1 MVQTSIY
8 AFLLLLI
15 INKYVEVRDMSETVS
30 KTAKILLG
38 NEAIAYGA
46 VDAGLGFASA
56 YPGTPSTEI
65 VETLFKLSREYG
77 FYVEWS
83 ANEKVALE
91 AAYGAA
97 IGGVK
102 SLVAMKHVGVNVAM
116 DPLTTSAYT
125 GVENS
130 FVIVSADDPSM
141 WSSQNEQD
149 NRWFGVRSFIP
160 ILEAGSI
167 LEMKDITVNAFK
179 LSERFR
185 HPVILRSTTRLSHSR
200 ATFEISKAVKSR
212 IRGKIIKKP
221 EKYSVIPSH
230 ARELRKEVL
239 KRWSSIE
246 EYLSTA
252 NFNWFEG
259 VGRSLIITS
268 GLAYAY
274 VKDMISILNIRDYRI
289 LKLSG
294 MIPFPRKLV
303 EKGLEDADR
312 VLVVE
317 ELEPVIETFLKSFAY
332 ENGFRLEVHGKDL
345 VPQIGELTL
354 NKVGYAISRFYGLQ
368 YPFEKLSIDINPL
381 NLPPR
386 PPILCPGCPHRG
398 VFYALRRALAK
409 AGLRAIYNGDIG
421 CYSLGIMP
429 PFNMQDTIVEM
440 GGSIGLANGFS
451 HILSEKEIPVAII
464 GDSTFFHSGVPS
476 LINAVYNRAPML
488 VLVLDNRVTAMT
500 GAQPHPGTGFYAS
513 GEPAPE
519 IDIEKVSLGVG
530 VEFVTKFDPYN
541 IPEAERS
548 ILKALEYVKNNG
560 KPAVA
565 IGARACALLIDSIA
579 RRRGIEKPLYK
590 IDLEKCTGCGIC
602 YNAFSCP
609 AIIPL
614 KDGKAYIDPTLCIG
628 CGECRFVC
636 PYDAIILERPWTNEF
651 NELWW

>member
-1 MVQTSIY
+1 
-8 AFLLLLI
+8 
-15 INKYVEVRDMSETVS
+15 MSSLS
-30 KTAKILLG
+30 KLTKVLLG
-38 NEAIAYGA
+38 NEAVAYGA
-46 VDAGLGFASA
+46 VEAGLGFASA

-65 VETLFKLSREYG
+65 VETLFKLSRKYG

-97 IGGVK
+97 VGGVK

-160 ILEAGSI
+160 VLEAGSV
-167 LEMKDITVNAFK
+167 LEMKDITISAFK
-179 LSERFR
+179 LSEKFM

-200 ATFEISKAVKSR
+200 APFEILEPTQNISM
-212 IRGKIIKKP
+212 GKIVKKP
-221 EKYSVIPSH
+221 KKYSVIPSH
-230 ARELRKEVL
+230 ARELRNKALE
-239 KRWSSIE
+239 RWSIIE
-246 EYLSTA
+246 DFLSEA
-252 NFNWFEG
+252 EFNWFEG
-259 VGRSLIITS
+259 EGKNLIVTS

-274 VKDMISILNIRDYRI
+274 VKDMIQILNIKNYSI

-294 MIPFPRKLV
+294 MVPLPRKLIK
-303 EKGLEDADR
+303 KGLEKAEK

-317 ELEPVIETFLKSFAY
+317 ELEPVVETFLKAFAY
-332 ENGFRLEVHGKDL
+332 ENDFKLEIHGKDL
-345 VPQIGELTL
+345 VTEVGELTL
-354 NKVGYAISRFYGLQ
+354 NKVGYALAKFFKLE
-368 YPFEKLSIDINPL
+368 YPFSKVDFDLSIL
-381 NLPPR
+381 KLPPR

-398 VFYALRRALAK
+398 TFYALRRALAK
-409 AGLRAIYNGDIG
+409 VGLKPIYNGDIG

-440 GGSIGLANGFS
+440 GGSIGLANGFA
-451 HILSEKEIPVAII
+451 HILSDGEIPVAII

-476 LINAVYNRAPML
+476 LINAVYNQAPML
-488 VLVLDNRVTAMT
+488 VVVLDNRVTAMT
-500 GAQPHPGTGFYAS
+500 GAQPHPGTGYYGN
-513 GEPAPE
+513 GEPAPL
-519 IDIEKVSLGVG
+519 IDIERVSKGIG
-530 VEFVTKFDPYN
+530 VEFVIKFDPYN
-541 IPEAERS
+541 IPVAEEK
-548 ILKALEYVKNNG
+548 LLQALEYIKNNR

-565 IGARACALLIDSIA
+565 VAVRACALLIDSMA
-579 RRRGIEKPLYK
+579 RKRNIERPLYEV
-590 IDLEKCTGCGIC
+590 DLDKCTGCGIC

-614 KDGKAYIDPTLCIG
+614 KDGKAYIDSSLCVG
-628 CGECRFVC
+628 CGECQYTC
-636 PYDAIILERPWTNEF
+636 PYEAIHLKKPWTKEF
-651 NELWW
+651 KELWW